1 MPATMPAVPAGRRR
15 GARKLAARHHPAA
28 VTVQTIAPT
37 AVLHASALELAARI
51 RAGELTSREVVEAHI
66 ARLQAMPPRSRAGAV
81 ESYDAARP
89 AAEEADAFSG
99 DPPPLH
105 GVPCTIKESF
115 AAEGLPNAAGLVSR
129 RDHRAERDAPT
140 VARLREAGAIPLGLT
155 NTSELC
161 MWIES
166 ENRVYGRSSSAYD
179 KRRTAGG
186 SSGGEGAAVGSGGSP
201 FGLGADIG
209 GSIRIPAFFN
219 GVFGHKATPGVVT
232 NEGQFTAADGESDRL
247 LATGPLC
254 RRAEDLMPVLRI
266 LAGPDGQRLGDP
278 DEVAVE
284 GLEVVVVEG
293 DGVLPVSR
301 RMAGALQRTAGAL
314 QALGARVRT
323 ERIRSLRTSFSSYLS
338 ELSAANTATF
348 AEVLGGDGEP
358 VRLRDAL
365 RRGSPHTRATKLIL
379 ATEHL
384 HHLTPGRKRMRAAGR
399 RLQRRLTEVI
409 GDGVLL
415 YPTHPWVAPRHGWT
429 LPLPMAVAYTAVF
442 NLAGTPVT
450 QVPAGL
456 DDRGLPLGVQVV
468 GAPGADHL
476 TIAVACALERALG
489 GWVDPAALRRAS

>member
-1 MPATMPAVPAGRRR
+1 
-15 GARKLAARHHPAA
+15 
-28 VTVQTIAPT
+28 VTVQTIAPPE
-37 AVLHASALELAARI
+37 VLAASALELAARI

-66 ARLQAMPPRSRAGAV
+66 ARLQAMQPRTAAIAV
-81 ESYDAARP
+81 ECFDAAR
-89 AAEEADAFSG
+89 AAAAEADAFTG

-115 AAEGLPNAAGLVSR
+115 ATAGLPNAAGLVSR
-129 RDHRAERDAPT
+129 RDVRAERDAPT

-166 ENRVYGRSSSAYD
+166 ENRLYGRSACAYD
-179 KRRTAGG
+179 GRRVSGG

-219 GVFGHKATPGVVT
+219 GVFGHKPSPGIVT
-232 NEGQFTAADGESDRL
+232 NEGQYPAAEGDSDQL

-254 RRAEDLMPVLRI
+254 RRAEDLMPILRI
-266 LAGPDGQRLGDP
+266 LAGPDGEGLGEPGD
-278 DEVAVE
+278 VSVE
-284 GLEVVVVEG
+284 GMEVVVVEG

-301 RMAGALQRTAGAL
+301 RMAGALQRAAGAL

-323 ERIRSLRTSFSSYLS
+323 ERVPRLRGAFNIFLA
-338 ELSAANTATF
+338 ELSAANTTTF
-348 AEVLGGDGEP
+348 GALLGGDGDP
-358 VRLRDAL
+358 VRVRDAL

-379 ATEHL
+379 AAEVLQHI
-384 HHLTPGRKRMRAAGR
+384 TPSAGVDRLRAAGR
-399 RLQRRLTEVI
+399 KLTRRLEDVI

-415 YPTHPWVAPRHGWT
+415 YPTHPWVVPRHGWT
-429 LPLPMAVAYTAVF
+429 LPLPMAIAYTAVF

-450 QVPAGL
+450 QVPVGL

-468 GAPGADHL
+468 GRPGTDHV
-476 TIAVACALERALG
+476 TIAVGGALERALG

>member
-1 MPATMPAVPAGRRR
+1 
-15 GARKLAARHHPAA
+15 

-37 AVLHASALELAARI
+37 DVLHASALELAARI

-66 ARLQAMPPRSRAGAV
+66 ARLQAMQPRTAAIAV
-81 ESYDAARP
+81 ECFDAARS
-89 AAEEADAFSG
+89 AADEADAFTG

-115 AAEGLPNAAGLVSR
+115 ATAGLPNAAGLVSR
-129 RDHRAERDAPT
+129 RDVRAERDAPT

-166 ENRVYGRSSSAYD
+166 ENRLYGRSACAYD
-179 KRRTAGG
+179 GRRVSGG

-219 GVFGHKATPGVVT
+219 GVFGHKPSPGVVT
-232 NEGQFTAADGESDRL
+232 NEGQYPAAEGDSDRL

-254 RRAEDLMPVLRI
+254 RRAEDLMPLVRI
-266 LAGPDGQRLGDP
+266 LAGPDGEGLGEP
-278 DEVAVE
+278 DEVSVE
-284 GLEVVVVEG
+284 GLDVVVIER

-323 ERIRSLRTSFSSYLS
+323 EKLPGLRGAFNIYLA
-338 ELSAANTATF
+338 ELSAANTTTF
-348 AEVLGGDGEP
+348 AELLGGDGEP
-358 VRLRDAL
+358 LRLRDVL
-365 RRGSPHTRATKLIL
+365 RRGAPHTRATKMIL
-379 ATEHL
+379 AAELVQHRLPQPGTERML
-384 HHLTPGRKRMRAAGR
+384 GAARKLR
-399 RLQRRLTEVI
+399 RQLTEVI

-415 YPTHPWVAPRHGWT
+415 YPTHPWVVPRHGWT
-429 LPLPMAVAYTAVF
+429 MALPMAVAYTAVF

-450 QVPAGL
+450 QVPVGL
-456 DDRGLPLGVQVV
+456 EDRGLPLGVQVV
-468 GAPGADHL
+468 GRPGTDHV
-476 TIAVACALERALG
+476 TIAVGCALERALG
-489 GWVDPAALRRAS
+489 GWVDPAALRRVS